1 MAKPIDSLNAMRPLR
16 VDGMSY
22 VMMSLAAAEANGL
35 PGLTRLP
42 RSLKV
47 LAENVLRHED
57 GRAVTSATLDALRL
71 WSSAKGIG
79 AEVPF
84 HPTRLVLN
92 DSGGLPAMADLA
104 ALRDAVGRAGGD
116 PRGINPG
123 VPADMVVDHSVMVD
137 AFGTPDAMA
146 RNLDLEYQRNG
157 ERYAFLRWCEQ
168 AFDGFRVAAPGQGIL
183 HQVNLEHMAR
193 CIWTRDHDGIRWAF
207 PESLMGTDSHTP
219 MVNALG
225 VLGWGVGGIE
235 ATAGVLGQ
243 PIGIVL
249 PRVVGCRLVGAPAQG
264 VTATDITLL
273 VVQRLRAHGVIAAYV
288 EFFGP
293 ALSRLSLTDRAT
305 LSNMAPEY
313 GATMG
318 FCPVDAET
326 IRFLELTGRGG
337 AHGRLVEAYCRAQG
351 LWHEADGPQPD
362 FLETIEIDLSDAEPA
377 AAGPRRPQDR
387 VALPQIRASFDTAF
401 PPRDSVPEGGLPD
414 GAVVIAAITSCT
426 NTSNPEGMLGA
437 GILARKA
444 AARGLATKPWVK
456 TSLAPGSTV
465 VAEYL
470 EATGLQAHLDQLG
483 FNLIGFGC
491 TTCMGNSGPLPE
503 TVEQAIGIGGSI
515 AVAVL
520 SGNRNFE
527 GRVHTLAKANYIMSP
542 ALVVA
547 HALAGTI
554 RIDLTRDPIG
564 MDRDGRPV
572 MLADIWPAP
581 TEIAEAR
588 EVALTTERFVRRY
601 AAVFAGDDR
610 WRSVEAPGGDTF
622 PWSRDS
628 LYMQEPPFLLDVPA
642 EPAPAED
649 LRGAR
654 MLVLLGDSVTT
665 DHISPVGSITPDS
678 ASGRYLVDRQVRP
691 RDFNSFA
698 ARRLNHHV
706 MIRGTFG
713 NIRLRN
719 RLVAGTEGGWTRHQ
733 PSGEVLPIHEAA
745 ERYGAE
751 GVPLIVVAG
760 SEYGTG
766 SSRDWA
772 AKGTRLLGI
781 RVVIANSFERIHR
794 SNLVYLGVLPLQ
806 LPQGVT
812 PGTLGLDG
820 TETFDVTGIAPAP
833 APASSATLTIHRA
846 DGRSESLALLCR
858 LDTAFEA
865 ECFRHG
871 GILPRVLRQHLVGL
885 GQRAAPG
892 PSPG

>member
-1 MAKPIDSLNAMRPLR
+1 MDSFAAIRPLL
-16 VDGMSY
+16 VDGTSY
-22 VMMSLAAAEANGL
+22 TTMSLVAAEANGL
-35 PGLTRLP
+35 TGLTRLP

-57 GRAVTSATLDALRL
+57 GRAVTVATLKGLRL
-71 WSSAKGIG
+71 WSTAKGVG

-104 ALRDAVGRAGGD
+104 ALRDAVRRAGGD
-116 PRGINPG
+116 PTRINPG
-123 VPADMVVDHSVMVD
+123 VPADMVIDHSVMVD
-137 AFGTPDAMA
+137 AFGTRDALA
-146 RNLDLEYQRNG
+146 RNLDLEYERNG
-157 ERYAFLRWCEQ
+157 ERYAFLRWCQQ
-168 AFDGFRVAAPGQGIL
+168 AFTGFRVAPPGQGIL

-193 CIWTRDHDGIRWAF
+193 CVWTTQQGGMRWAF

-219 MVNALG
+219 MINALG

-249 PRVVGCRLVGAPAQG
+249 PRVVGCRLVGTPAQG

-273 VVQRLRAHGVIAAYV
+273 VVQRLRAYGVIAAYV

-293 ALSRLSLTDRAT
+293 ALSRLSLPDRAT

-337 AHGRLVEAYCRAQG
+337 MHGRLVEAYCRAQG

-362 FLETIEIDLSDAEPA
+362 FLETVEIDLSDAEPA

-387 VALPQIRASFDTAF
+387 VGLPQIRTSFESAF
-401 PPRDSVPEGGLPD
+401 PPRETVPAGGLPD

-426 NTSNPEGMLGA
+426 NTSNPDGMLGA

-444 AARGLATKPWVK
+444 AARGLTTKPWVK

-470 EATGLQAHLDQLG
+470 EATGLQDHLDQLG

-503 TVEQAIGIGGSI
+503 AVEQAIAIGASV

-572 MLADIWPAP
+572 MLSDIWPTPA
-581 TEIAEAR
+581 EIEEAR
-588 EVALTTERFVRRY
+588 QIALTTERFVRRY
-601 AAVFAGDDR
+601 GAVFAGDDR
-610 WRSVEAPGGDTF
+610 WRNLEAPGGDTF
-622 PWSRDS
+622 PWSKNS
-628 LYMQEPPFLLDVPA
+628 LYMQEPPFLQDVPV
-642 EPAPAED
+642 EPEPAED

-665 DHISPVGSITPDS
+665 DHISPVGIITPDS
-678 ASGRYLVDRQVRP
+678 ASGRYLVEHQVRP

-719 RLVAGTEGGWTRHQ
+719 RLAAGTEGGWTRHQ

-745 ERYGAE
+745 ERYKAE

-772 AKGTRLLGI
+772 AKGTRLLGVP
-781 RVVIANSFERIHR
+781 VVIAGSFERIHR

-806 LPQGVT
+806 FPEGVT
-812 PGTLGLDG
+812 PETLGLDG
-820 TETFDVTGIAPAP
+820 TETFDLVGIAPAP
-833 APASSATLTIHRA
+833 APVSTVTLTIHRN
-846 DGRSESLALLCR
+846 DGRTETVPLLCR
-858 LDTAFEA
+858 LDTPFEA

-871 GILPRVLRQHLVGL
+871 GILPRVLRQHLTVMR
-885 GQRAAPG
+885 QDEHAA
-892 PSPG
+892 

>member
-1 MAKPIDSLNAMRPLR
+1 MPRTQDSLSATRSLT
-16 VDGMSY
+16 VDGTDHAI
-22 VMMSLAAAEANGL
+22 VSLAAAEANGL
-35 PGLTRLP
+35 PGLTTLP

-57 GRAVTSATLDALRL
+57 GRAVTASTLDGLRR
-71 WSSAKGIG
+71 WSTPEGVG

-104 ALRDAVGRAGGD
+104 ALRDAVRRAGAD
-116 PRGINPG
+116 PTRINPG
-123 VPADMVVDHSVMVD
+123 VPADMVIDHSVMVD
-137 AFGTPDAMA
+137 AFGTPDAVA
-146 RNLDLEYQRNG
+146 RNLDLEYERNA
-157 ERYAFLRWCEQ
+157 ERYRFLRWCQ
-168 AFDGFRVAAPGQGIL
+168 TAFAGFRVAAPGQGIL

-193 CIWTRDHDGIRWAF
+193 CVWTSEQDGRRWAY

-273 VVQRLRAHGVIAAYV
+273 VVQRLRAYGVIAAYV

-293 ALSRLSLTDRAT
+293 GLSRLSLPDRAT

-318 FCPVDAET
+318 FCPIDAET

-337 AHGRLVEAYCRAQG
+337 AHARLVEAYCRAQG
-351 LWHEADGPQPD
+351 LWHEADGPQPH
-362 FLETIEIDLSDAEPA
+362 FHETLEIDLSAAEPA

-387 VALPQIRASFDTAF
+387 VSLPQIRPSFDAAF
-401 PPRDSVPEGGLPD
+401 PPRDSVPEGGLAD

-426 NTSNPEGMLGA
+426 NTSNPKGMLGA

-444 AARGLATKPWVK
+444 VARGLTTKPWVK

-465 VAEYL
+465 VADYL
-470 EATGLQAHLDQLG
+470 EATGLQADLDRIG

-503 TVEQAIGIGGSI
+503 AVEQAIATGGST

-542 ALVVA
+542 PLVVA

-564 MDRDGRPV
+564 EDREGRPV
-572 MLADIWPAP
+572 MLSDIWPTP
-581 TEIAEAR
+581 EEIAAAR
-588 EVALTTERFVRRY
+588 EIALTTERFERRY
-601 AAVFAGDDR
+601 GAIFAGDDR
-610 WRSVEAPGGDTF
+610 WHGLDAPAGDTF
-622 PWSRDS
+622 PWSANS
-628 LYMQEPPFLLDVPA
+628 LYMQEPPFLQDVPA
-642 EPAPAED
+642 EPEPAED
-649 LRGAR
+649 LEGAR
-654 MLVLLGDSVTT
+654 MLVMLGDSVTT
-665 DHISPVGSITPDS
+665 DHISPVGIITPDS
-678 ASGRYLVDRQVRP
+678 ASGRYLIDHQVRP
-691 RDFNSFA
+691 KDFNSFA

-719 RLVAGTEGGWTRHQ
+719 RLVPGTEGGWTRHE
-733 PSGEVLPIHEAA
+733 PSGEIMPIHEAA
-745 ERYGAE
+745 ARYTAE
-751 GVPLIVVAG
+751 GTPLIVVAG
-760 SEYGTG
+760 AEYGTG

-772 AKGTRLLGI
+772 AKGTRLLGV

-806 LPQGVT
+806 LPPGVT
-812 PGTLGLDG
+812 PETLALDG
-820 TETFDVTGIAPAP
+820 TETFDLKGIAPWP
-833 APASSATLTIHRA
+833 APVSTITWTIRRA
-846 DGRSESLALLCR
+846 DGRVETLPLLCR
-858 LDTAFEA
+858 LDTPFEA

-871 GILPRVLRQHLVGL
+871 GILPRVLRQHLSAVASG
-885 GQRAAPG
+885 GRAG
-892 PSPG
+892 